1 MGMIKSGQGRARR
14 GFTLVPLAL
23 VLWIVLIVIGVA
35 LWKKTPPAGY
45 VPAKGVGPGQI
56 GSVILGVLY
65 GGFWV
70 AMVSGIAERK
80 GRAAANLT
88 AVIAL
93 GFAAVMMGLSY
104 AGLTKDQRNLGGG
117 ARAGGPAG
125 AAPGAVH
132 PGGAGATSTT
142 PAFAPAPGP
151 GPSPVAPAPVASAPA
166 ASVPPERLK
175 PEPSTPGSPSAAELR
190 AQEKS
195 RAEEAA
201 SRVIGEMEAGLTA
214 AIAEVL
220 AEADK
225 AVPPL
230 ASPIAHDLVKIRK
243 RLEELESLRKKAEAL
258 EVRLREASNGL
269 EAALREAGVGPGD
282 AGSAAM
288 RWASAFGATQRQ
300 FACGSLVRACEKGL
314 EEIGFLKDQF
324 PKWTLTNKGD
334 LRVFEKSLEAKFN
347 SNRFFAR
354 TEAERYRELR
364 GRLESG
370 R

>member
-1 MGMIKSGQGRARR
+1 
-14 GFTLVPLAL
+14 
-23 VLWIVLIVIGVA
+23 
-35 LWKKTPPAGY
+35 
-45 VPAKGVGPGQI
+45 
-56 GSVILGVLY
+56 
-65 GGFWV
+65 
-70 AMVSGIAERK
+70 
-80 GRAAANLT
+80 
-88 AVIAL
+88 
-93 GFAAVMMGLSY
+93 
-104 AGLTKDQRNLGGG
+104 
-117 ARAGGPAG
+117 
-125 AAPGAVH
+125 
-132 PGGAGATSTT
+132 
-142 PAFAPAPGP
+142 
-151 GPSPVAPAPVASAPA
+151 
-166 ASVPPERLK
+166 
-175 PEPSTPGSPSAAELR
+175 
-190 AQEKS
+190 
-195 RAEEAA
+195 
-201 SRVIGEMEAGLTA
+201 MEAGLTA

-243 RLEELESLRKKAEAL
+243 RLEELESVRKKAEAL
-258 EVRLREASNGL
+258 EARLREASNGL

-300 FACGSLVRACEKGL
+300 FACGSLVRTCEKGL